1 MKKLLKTHPD
11 KCIACHL
18 CESVCS
24 RLYFKEDNSA
34 KSCIRIHDDQS
45 PIHMNV
51 CNQCQACV
59 KACPTQA
66 LTVNSLGVVMLN
78 KRLCIGCLMCVAA
91 CPTNSM
97 MHFDGALSP
106 FKCIACGACAKQ
118 CPAEAIKIETE
129 E

>member
-1 MKKLLKTHPD
+1 MKKLLKTYPD

-24 RLYFKEDNSA
+24 GLYFKEDNPA
-34 KSCIRIHDDQS
+34 KSCIRINDNRN
-45 PIHMNV
+45 PIDMNV
-51 CNQCQACV
+51 CNQCQVCV

-78 KRLCIGCLMCVAA
+78 KKLCIGCLMCVAA

-106 FKCIACGACAKQ
+106 FKCIACGACAKH